1 MAKRFSNTQLPVSCV
16 GHNSDVYQLAFSKVC
31 ESGYYLASACRDG
44 KVMLRHGDTGD
55 WVGTF
60 QQNGQPILSVDINAD
75 ATRLASGGDDCVAR
89 IWDAVDGKQLTK
101 MVLNSTVR
109 CVALSSKSD
118 YLAVGCLDR
127 KTGHRTDKVLYMYAL
142 ERAESPMSFA
152 GQARGVRDVIFCR
165 DDRAMLSSSHDRS
178 IRLWDRISG
187 KQVHS
192 ISLPHHAKS
201 LELCADGRTVSI
213 AYGHSVV
220 FVDVDRFE
228 VLRHHKLPIRL
239 IGVSLHPEKKTH
251 VCAGSNRWIYKC
263 DYATGEVLETFYA
276 HERHM
281 HCIKYSPDGEVYAS
295 SAADGGLRLWQQTVG
310 KKYALWDARILSIEE
325 GDDEQ
330 GDADD
335 DDEGNDDGNG
345 DDEYEDEDGD
355 DDDDDDA
362 VNYDG
367 NGDDRRG
374 AVSVGGGVG
383 VGVGISI
390 DVSGDGG
397 EGGAGGDCDGN
408 NGSDCDDVEEYGN
421 EEGECE
427 EYYEEEDAY
436 EDGVAGS
443 DDADAQSYSYA

>member
-1 MAKRFSNTQLPVSCV
+1 MAKRFSNIQLPVSCV
-16 GHNSDVYQLAFSKVC
+16 GHTSDVFQLAFSKVC
-31 ESGYYLASACRDG
+31 ESGYYLASACQDG
-44 KVMLRHGDTGD
+44 QVMLRHGDTGD

-60 QQNGQPILSVDINAD
+60 EQGGEPILSVDINAD
-75 ATRLASGGDDCVAR
+75 ATLLASGGDDCAAR

-101 MVLNSTVR
+101 MMVNSTVR
-109 CVALSSKSD
+109 CVALSSKSE

-127 KTGHRTDKVLYMYAL
+127 KTGHSTDKVLYMYAL
-142 ERAESPMSFA
+142 EHPESPMSFV

-201 LELCADGRTVSI
+201 VELCADGRTVSI
-213 AYGHSVV
+213 AYGHSTV

-228 VLRHHKLPIRL
+228 VLQHHKLPVRL
-239 IGVSLHPEKKTH
+239 IGVSLHPERKTY

-263 DYATGEVLETFYA
+263 DYATGEILETFNA

-310 KKYALWDARILSIEE
+310 KKYALWDARILPIEE
-325 GDDEQ
+325 EDDEQ

-335 DDEGNDDGNG
+335 DDGG
-345 DDEYEDEDGD
+345 DDYDDAEDEGCFFD
-355 DDDDDDA
+355 
-362 VNYDG
+362 
-367 NGDDRRG
+367 
-374 AVSVGGGVG
+374 
-383 VGVGISI
+383 ISHI
-390 DVSGDGG
+390 K
-397 EGGAGGDCDGN
+397 
-408 NGSDCDDVEEYGN
+408 
-421 EEGECE
+421 
-427 EYYEEEDAY
+427 
-436 EDGVAGS
+436 
-443 DDADAQSYSYA
+443 